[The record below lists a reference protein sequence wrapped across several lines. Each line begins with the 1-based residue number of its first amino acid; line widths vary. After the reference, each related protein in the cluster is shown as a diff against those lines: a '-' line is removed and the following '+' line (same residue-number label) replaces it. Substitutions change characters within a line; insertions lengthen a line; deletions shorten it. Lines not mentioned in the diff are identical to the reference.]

1 MYPMGA
7 GIRTSLGTRA
17 ASAKLSPS
25 SFPILFAQN
34 LFLSLL
40 RHSDWASLEQRL
52 FSRACPL
59 CACLPTQLSA
69 RETQSRLIVDSYQ
82 PLSLHPRFTAA
93 HCPARPAVCNA
104 RTYSSSRVTLL
115 PMAAPSRCISPPHI
129 TLPHAAHG
137 ADSSRRGG
145 QPYSP
150 RFTCCQ
156 SVPRLCLRLLS
167 RQPSIPHPFSST
179 AARFTSSRLI
189 CHPPF
194 T

>member
-1 MYPMGA
+1 
-7 GIRTSLGTRA
+7 
-17 ASAKLSPS
+17 
-25 SFPILFAQN
+25 

-69 RETQSRLIVDSYQ
+69 CETQSRLIVDSYQ

-93 HCPARPAVCNA
+93 HRLTGPAVCIA

-129 TLPHAAHG
+129 TLPHAARG
-137 ADSSRRGG
+137 TDSSCRGG
-145 QPYSP
+145 QPC
-150 RFTCCQ
+150 FQCFACCL
-156 SVPRLCLRLLS
+156 SAYRLSLGLLS
-167 RQPSIPHPFSST
+167 GLLTARHQFFSNPVRDT
-179 AARFTSSRLI
+179 QSRI
-189 CHPPF
+189 KCHSPF